1 MNIGDAMKKI
11 KISLIL
17 NIIIVLLVLIGSIFM
32 FTGFKFMSSSNL
44 ILQTT
49 KLGMFKYYTVDS
61 NILIGIVSLILLIYE
76 YKLINKKID
85 KIPKTI
91 YILKFIGT
99 AGITL
104 TFLTTLLF
112 LAPQYGFFA
121 MYNNTNL
128 LFHFMVPVLSIIS
141 YIMFEKY
148 ENSYK
153 YSFLGIVPMFIYSI
167 IYTVNI
173 IIHLEEGTMK
183 YDIYGF
189 LKGDINNAYIVLPSI
204 YLVSIL
210 ISIVLIFLNRRK
222 NESINN

>member
-1 MNIGDAMKKI
+1 MKKI

-17 NIIIVLLVLIGSIFM
+17 NIIIVLLVLLGSIFM
-32 FTGFKFMSSSNL
+32 FTGFRFMPASDL
-44 ILQTT
+44 VLQTS

-61 NILIGIVSLILLIYE
+61 NILVGIVSLILIIYE

-85 KIPKTI
+85 KIPKKI
-91 YILKFIGT
+91 YLLKFMGT

-112 LAPQYGFFA
+112 LAPQYGFYA

-128 LFHFMVPVLSIIS
+128 LFHLIVPLLSLIS
-141 YIMFEKY
+141 YIVFEKY
-148 ENSYK
+148 DNKYK
-153 YSFLGIVPMFIYSI
+153 YSVLGIVPMFIYSI
-167 IYTVNI
+167 FYTVNV
-173 IIHLEEGTMK
+173 IIHLDEGTMK

-204 YLVSIL
+204 YLVSLL
-210 ISIVLIFLNRRK
+210 ISVVLIFLNRRVK
-222 NESINN
+222 NEGTNN

>member
-1 MNIGDAMKKI
+1 MKKI

-17 NIIIVLLVLIGSIFM
+17 NIIIVLLVLLGSIFM
-32 FTGFKFMSSSNL
+32 FTGFRFMPASDL
-44 ILQTT
+44 VLQTS

-61 NILIGIVSLILLIYE
+61 NILVGIVSLFLIIYE

-85 KIPKTI
+85 KIPKKI
-91 YILKFIGT
+91 YLLKFMGT

-112 LAPQYGFFA
+112 LAPQYGFYA

-128 LFHFMVPVLSIIS
+128 LFHLIVPLLSLIS
-141 YIMFEKY
+141 YIVFEKY
-148 ENSYK
+148 DNKYK
-153 YSFLGIVPMFIYSI
+153 YSVLGIVPMFIYSI
-167 IYTVNI
+167 FYTVNI
-173 IIHLEEGTMK
+173 IIHLDEGTMK

-204 YLVSIL
+204 YLVSLL
-210 ISIVLIFLNRRK
+210 ISVVLILLNRRVK
-222 NESINN
+222 NEGTNN

>member
-1 MNIGDAMKKI
+1 MKKI

-17 NIIIVLLVLIGSIFM
+17 NIIIVLLVLLGSIFM
-32 FTGFKFMSSSNL
+32 FTGFRFMPASDL
-44 ILQTT
+44 VLQTS

-61 NILIGIVSLILLIYE
+61 NILVGIVSLFLIIYE

-85 KIPKTI
+85 KIPKKI
-91 YILKFIGT
+91 YLLKFMGT

-112 LAPQYGFFA
+112 LAPQYGFYA

-128 LFHFMVPVLSIIS
+128 LFHLIVPLLSLIS
-141 YIMFEKY
+141 YIVFEKY
-148 ENSYK
+148 DNKYK
-153 YSFLGIVPMFIYSI
+153 YSVLGIVPMFIYSI
-167 IYTVNI
+167 FYTVNI
-173 IIHLEEGTMK
+173 IIHLDEGTMK

-204 YLVSIL
+204 YLVSLL
-210 ISIVLIFLNRRK
+210 ISVVLIFLNRRVK
-222 NESINN
+222 NEGTNN